1 MNTDLDSAKREKAW
15 QQMLVAQGVEDSRGF
30 GLMRALMASAHML
43 EVVADH
49 DLQAIGLSVPRMRLL
64 TWLFVEEQHGSTAGM
79 SPSHLSHY
87 QHISKNTVSSLL
99 GSLEEQGLIE
109 RTLSSEDK
117 RSFQIR
123 LTRKGRELVHA
134 TLPTHNSS
142 MTEAFAALT
151 AEEQKTLL
159 KILHKLR
166 QSLTQQIGQYDL
178 SSYKTSLE

>member
-1 MNTDLDSAKREKAW
+1 MKTDIEQAKREKAW
-15 QQMLVAQGVEDSRGF
+15 QQMLLAQGVEDSRGF
-30 GLMRALMASAHML
+30 GLMRALMATAHL
-43 EVVADH
+43 LQVVADH

-64 TWLFVEEQHGSTAGM
+64 MWLFVEEQRGNTAGM

-99 GSLEEQGLIE
+99 GSLEEQELIE

-123 LTRKGRELVHA
+123 LTRKGRDLVHS
-134 TLPTHNSS
+134 TLPKHNSS
-142 MTEAFAALT
+142 MTDAFAALNV
-151 AEEQKTLL
+151 EEQKTLL

-166 QSLTQQIGQYDL
+166 QSLMQQVGKYDL